1 MKRFIDLKAKE
12 IFPDLPDARKDGG
25 VASMKQIGYVYVL
38 AKQNNIPKEDLEKIE
53 FRHFSISE
61 ISEFIDDIKT
71 GKFYSKYMQKET
83 SIAQPTLFNRAIE
96 IDDSELPF
104 F

>member
-1 MKRFIDLKAKE
+1 MNRFINLKASE

-38 AKQNNIPKEDLEKIE
+38 AKQNNIPKEDLEQIE

-61 ISEFIDDIKT
+61 ISNFINAIKD
-71 GKFYSKYMQKET
+71 GEFYSKYLHKQSDE
-83 SIAQPTLFNRAIE
+83 QQLLFNQ

>member
-1 MKRFIDLKAKE
+1 MNRFINLKARE

-25 VASMKQIGYVYVL
+25 VATMKQIGYVYVL
-38 AKQNNIPKEDLEKIE
+38 ARQNNIPKEDLEQIE
-53 FRHFSISE
+53 FRHFSIQE
-61 ISEFIDDIKT
+61 ISEFIDAIKA
-71 GKFYSKYMQKET
+71 GQFYSKYLHKQEDSIET
-83 SIAQPTLFNRAIE
+83 TLFGDFSA

>member
-1 MKRFIDLKAKE
+1 MDRFINLKPKE

-25 VASMKQIGYVYVL
+25 VASTKQIGYVYVL
-38 AKQNNIPKEDLEKIE
+38 AKQNNIPKEDLEQIE
-53 FRHFSISE
+53 FRNFSTSE
-61 ISEFIDDIKT
+61 ISAFIDDIKN
-71 GKFYSKYMQKET
+71 GYFYSKYLYEQDCT
-83 SIAQPTLFNRAIE
+83 QNYLFNQ

>member
-1 MKRFIDLKAKE
+1 MEQFINLKPKE

-38 AKQNNIPKEDLEKIE
+38 AKQNNIPKEDLEQIE
-53 FRHFSISE
+53 FRHFSIQEISTFIDAIKNGEFYTKYLYKSMSE
-61 ISEFIDDIKT
+61 I
-71 GKFYSKYMQKET
+71 
-83 SIAQPTLFNRAIE
+83 QPTLFERAMQ

>member
-1 MKRFIDLKAKE
+1 MDRFINLKPKE

-38 AKQNNIPKEDLEKIE
+38 AKQNNIPKEELEQIE
-53 FRHFSISE
+53 FRHFSTSE
-61 ISEFIDDIKT
+61 ISDFIEAIKN
-71 GKFYSKYMQKET
+71 GQFYSKYFYDQNVIE
-83 SIAQPTLFNRAIE
+83 PNLFNQ

>member
-1 MKRFIDLKAKE
+1 MHRFINLKAKE

-25 VASMKQIGYVYVL
+25 VASIKQIGYVYVL
-38 AKQNNIPKEDLEKIE
+38 AKQHNIPKEDLEQIE
-53 FRHFSISE
+53 FRHFSIKE
-61 ISEFIDDIKT
+61 ISEFIDAIKA
-71 GKFYSKYMQKET
+71 GEFYSKYLYKQEDFH
-83 SIAQPTLFNRAIE
+83 QPTLFERAMQ

>member
-1 MKRFIDLKAKE
+1 MDRFINLKPKE

-38 AKQNNIPKEDLEKIE
+38 AKQNNIPKEELEQIE
-53 FRHFSISE
+53 FRHFSTSE
-61 ISEFIDDIKT
+61 ISDFIEAIKN
-71 GKFYSKYMQKET
+71 GQFYSKYFYDQNVIELN
-83 SIAQPTLFNRAIE
+83 LFNQ